1 MIVGTEPIF
10 TVTDVQRAVEH
21 YQRLGFSTS
30 FHDETYAFAHR
41 DDLTIHLAHRDD
53 PASEGTAALYL
64 HVDDAEELAAEW
76 RRAGVQVAG
85 PEDFDYGKREGW
97 HVDPDGNKIR
107 FGSPLPQP
115 GQGEPAHGQAEETAT
130 ASNIAVVLG
139 AVADAVRS
147 QDSTPLAALLDE
159 HVVWEGVS
167 ADQRC
172 EGQHQAMHIIS
183 GFFARN
189 RLAFDA
195 VEVGARGEM
204 IVVGMRGPGF
214 NGIPGDTTTPG
225 QLFHVMTL
233 HNGVVRRWKSYLDRD
248 EAYAAAEAD
257 TPSGA
262 PAR

>member
-10 TVTDVQRAVEH
+10 TVTDVQQAVEH

-30 FHDETYAFAHR
+30 CHDETYAFAHR
-41 DDLTIHLAHRDD
+41 DELTIHLAHRDD
-53 PASEGTAALYL
+53 PATEGPSSLYL
-64 HVDDAEELAAEW
+64 HVDDAEELAAQW
-76 RRAGVQVAG
+76 RRAGMQVSG
-85 PEDFDYGKREGW
+85 PEDYDYGKREGW
-97 HVDPDGNKIR
+97 HLDPDGNKIR
-107 FGSPLPQP
+107 FGSPIHQP
-115 GQGEPAHGQAEETAT
+115 GPSEPERSEAGETPA
-130 ASNIAVVLG
+130 ASNMAVVLG

-147 QDSTPLAALLDE
+147 QDSTHLAALLDE

-195 VEVGARGEM
+195 VEVTGRGDM

-214 NGIPGDTTTPG
+214 NGTPGDTTTSG
-225 QLFHVMTL
+225 QLFHVMAL
-233 HNGVVRRWKSYLDRD
+233 HGGAVLRWKSYLDRD
-248 EAYAAAEAD
+248 EAYAAAGID
-257 TPSGA
+257 TPSEA

>member
-1 MIVGTEPIF
+1 MIVGTKPIF

-30 FHDETYAFAHR
+30 FHDETYAFAHC
-41 DDLTIHLAHRDD
+41 DNLTIHLAHRDD

-76 RRAGVQVAG
+76 RRAGMQVAG

-115 GQGEPAHGQAEETAT
+115 GQ
-130 ASNIAVVLG
+130 
-139 AVADAVRS
+139 
-147 QDSTPLAALLDE
+147 
-159 HVVWEGVS
+159 
-167 ADQRC
+167 
-172 EGQHQAMHIIS
+172 
-183 GFFARN
+183 
-189 RLAFDA
+189 
-195 VEVGARGEM
+195 
-204 IVVGMRGPGF
+204 
-214 NGIPGDTTTPG
+214 
-225 QLFHVMTL
+225 LFHVMTP
-233 HNGVVRRWKSYLDRD
+233 HNGVVRRWKSCLDRD
-248 EAYAAAEAD
+248 EAYAAAGTD